1 MQKTQSD
8 FELLRAKNIIEILDG
23 DRSFGEIE
31 TASVKG
37 SIKISLPYLSG
48 PMLCEISRNFGLPA
62 TYQYKGV
69 AKSRWE
75 YLDDLLK
82 YCIDNQRVSD
92 LLCFLFSKEQFVD
105 KLRGYT
111 PDVIEAAYQKIV
123 KTVIAQING
132 AYSLAVMN

>member
-69 AKSRWE
+69 AKSRW
-75 YLDDLLK
+75 
-82 YCIDNQRVSD
+82 V
-92 LLCFLFSKEQFVD
+92 
-105 KLRGYT
+105 
-111 PDVIEAAYQKIV
+111 
-123 KTVIAQING
+123 
-132 AYSLAVMN
+132 